1 MERVDTFKE
10 GKVYLVYD
18 TEHHRMAVEK
28 HLQGDFRIY
37 EQLQAL
43 SHSYLPKLYDVSYT
57 ENETIVWEEYITG
70 KSLEQIPA
78 TEKQVTKWLFELC
91 DVLRFLHQHH
101 ILHRDI
107 KPSNLLLGGDGHI
120 RLIDFDAAREEK
132 EQAEMDT
139 RLLGTR
145 GYAPP
150 EQYGFAQTDE
160 RADIYALGVTAKEL
174 LGKAAK
180 KRRWKHILKKCTA
193 LEPKKRYHHIRQ
205 ITWAIRFGQIR
216 RRLLYPLVIAWLALV
231 TGFAVWGYATD
242 TDVRGAVN
250 VVLRSR
256 RALVFDTVDM
266 KQLKQSDV
274 ELHVFSGDAKEVY
287 DRLKEKYPNVNFIS
301 TGYCTGKGYLL
312 FGVFSKTYYY
322 DTGET
327 YYKEFHGL
335 CYITEEGTIVTI
347 PPEKCASY
355 APAVLKLYHL
365 DVFDTPIF

>member
-18 TEHHRMAVEK
+18 AEHHRMAVEK
-28 HLQGDFRIY
+28 HLWGDFRIY

-43 SHSYLPKLYDVSYT
+43 PHSYLPKLYAVSYT
-57 ENETIVWEEYITG
+57 EDETIVWEEYITG

-107 KPSNLLLGGDGHI
+107 KPSNLLLGSDGHI
-120 RLIDFDAAREEK
+120 RLIDFDTAREEK

-193 LEPKKRYHHIRQ
+193 LEPKKRYHHIWQ

-216 RRLLYPLVIAWLALV
+216 RRLLYPLVLAWLALV

-242 TDVRGAVN
+242 ADVRGAVN
-250 VVLRSR
+250 VVLSSR

-274 ELHVFSGDAKEVY
+274 ELHLFSGDAKGTY

-301 TGYCTGKGYLL
+301 TGYCTNQGYLL
-312 FGVFSKTYYY
+312 FGIFSRTYYY

-327 YYKEFHGL
+327 HYKEFHGL
-335 CYITEEGTIVTI
+335 CYITEEGNIVSI

-365 DVFDTPIF
+365 DVFDTPIL